1 MSPVHTT
8 KPVVVKTSRGL
19 VEYAATGEGPT
30 VLALHGAMG
39 GFDQSLLLARAA
51 GPPGF
56 RYLAVSRPGYLGT
69 ALSSGRTPEEQADLC
84 AALLDELGIRSA
96 AAIAV
101 SGGGPCALQFAS
113 RHSRRCWALVM
124 VSACSATLDGRV
136 PFMFQVL
143 KFVARW
149 PAVIGFLSKRAE
161 SDPERAARRSIRD
174 AAVRLRT
181 VNDPE
186 AGPMLAEL
194 RTSSFDRMR
203 LRLEGTGN
211 DIRQTRSDMNF
222 HLNEIT
228 VPVLVIHGT
237 DDLLVPYASNAV
249 ALAEQVRGAE
259 LLAIE
264 GGEHVCLFTHLAEIR
279 GRVSRFLGA
288 HANRA

>member
-1 MSPVHTT
+1 MSPEHTT
-8 KPVVVKTSRGL
+8 KPVVAKTSRGL
-19 VEYAATGEGPT
+19 VEYAITGEGPAI
-30 VLALHGAMG
+30 LALHGAMG

-69 ALSSGRTPEEQADLC
+69 PLSSGRTPEEQADLC

-96 AAIAV
+96 AALAV

-113 RHSRRCWALVM
+113 RHSQRCWALVM
-124 VSACSATLDGRV
+124 VSACSATLEGRV
-136 PFMFQVL
+136 PLMFQVL
-143 KFVARW
+143 KFAARW
-149 PAVIGFLSKRAE
+149 PAAIRFLSRRAE

-186 AGPMLAEL
+186 AGSMLSEL
-194 RTSSFDRMR
+194 SKSSFERMR
-203 LRLEGTGN
+203 LRLEGTEN
-211 DIRQTRSDMNF
+211 DIRQTRTRMNF

-228 VPVLVIHGT
+228 APVLVIHGT
-237 DDLLVPYASNAV
+237 DDLLVPYSSNAV

-259 LLAIE
+259 LLTIE

-279 GRVSRFLGA
+279 GKVSRFLA
-288 HANRA
+288 AQANRA